1 MDRLDAV
8 WSSQLSAADGQAY
21 DRFVAAARD
30 GHYSQTRAWAKLATA
45 SKPFAPIYFLARRD
59 GRVVAAALVLRTKLL
74 LPLPVAQIERGPVC
88 DDPNCLPEVLV
99 TLLHHARA
107 HGILRLSVMPYWSGE
122 EKPLVEEILR
132 RQGFADRQTFGGRH
146 ARTLRLD
153 LAQLP
158 DDETFAGRALHQVR
172 QNIRRA
178 ERAGAIARQGRKEDL
193 TAFRAMHEQL
203 LDGKQP
209 PAAAWYDALAAY
221 FLSGN
226 EQGAMFVCE
235 HQGSIVSAIFVAR
248 HGKHA
253 TYLMGA
259 SSAEAVRF
267 PKMILPLAAA
277 IAWTKQNGGEF
288 FDLGGIPLEGDIDVK
303 RASIAEFKY
312 SFSHNEIALVHEHV
326 RWF

>member
-21 DRFVAAARD
+21 DRFVATASG
-30 GHYSQTRAWAKLATA
+30 GHFSQTRSWAKVVTA
-45 SKPFAPIYFLARRD
+45 AKPVIPSYFLARHD
-59 GRVVAAALVLRTKLL
+59 GRVVAAALILRTKLL

-88 DDPNCLPEVLV
+88 DDPNCLPEVLGS
-99 TLLHHARA
+99 LLHQARR

-122 EKPLVEEILR
+122 EKTQVEGILSKH
-132 RQGFADRQTFGGRH
+132 GFADRQTFGGRH

-158 DDETFAGRALHQVR
+158 DDEPFAGRALHQVR

-209 PAAAWYDALAAY
+209 PAASWYDALAAY

-226 EQGAMFVCE
+226 EQGAMFVCA
-235 HQGSIVSAIFVAR
+235 HQESIVSAIFVAR
-248 HGKHA
+248 HGKLA

-259 SSAEAVRF
+259 SSAEALRF
-267 PKMILPLAAA
+267 PKMVLPLAAA
-277 IAWTKQNGGEF
+277 IAWAKQNGVES
-288 FDLGGIPLEGDIDVK
+288 FDLGGIPLEGDNDAK

-312 SFSHNEIALVHEHV
+312 SFSRNEIAMVHEHV